1 MVSLTLE
8 QILQLHALVLVKDG
22 GADGVRDVGR
32 LEAAVSTQH
41 QVVFGEELYT
51 TVFAKAAALMCGI
64 IGDHPFTDGN
74 KRTAMLAG
82 LTLLEVNGYN
92 FTAQRCELENFAV
105 RVATDHLDID
115 AITDSL
121 KRHSRDVSMV

>member
-1 MVSLTLE
+1 MIGLTLE
-8 QILQLHALVLVKDG
+8 QILQLHALVLVRDG
-22 GADGVRDVGR
+22 GAGGVRDIGR
-32 LEAAVSTQH
+32 LEAVVSAQR
-41 QVVFGEELYT
+41 QVVFGEELYA
-51 TVFAKAAALMCGI
+51 TVFAKAAALIRGI

-92 FTAQRCELENFAV
+92 FTAQRGELENFAV

-115 AITDSL
+115 AIADWL
-121 KRHSRDVSMV
+121 KRHSQTRAS

>member
-1 MVSLTLE
+1 MVSLTIE

-41 QVVFGEELYT
+41 QVVFGEELYA
-51 TVFAKAAALMCGI
+51 TVFAKAAA
-64 IGDHPFTDGN
+64 
-74 KRTAMLAG
+74 

-92 FTAQRCELENFAV
+92 FTAQRGELENFAV
-105 RVATDHLDID
+105 RIATDHLDID
-115 AITDSL
+115 AIADWL
-121 KRHSRDVSMV
+121 ERHSRDVSMV

>member
-41 QVVFGEELYT
+41 QVVFGEELYA
-51 TVFAKAAALMCGI
+51 TVFAKAAALIRGI

-92 FTAQRCELENFAV
+92 FTAQRGGLENFAV

-115 AITDSL
+115 AIADWL
-121 KRHSRDVSMV
+121 ERHSRDVSMV

>member
-41 QVVFGEELYT
+41 QVVFGEELYA
-51 TVFAKAAALMCGI
+51 TVFAKAAALIRGI

-92 FTAQRCELENFAV
+92 FTAQRGELENFAV
-105 RVATDHLDID
+105 RIATDRLDID
-115 AITDSL
+115 AIADWL
-121 KRHSRDVSMV
+121 ERHSRDVSMV